1 MGFYAA
7 SLQLDAYFS
16 DDVCLHSYILLTNVV
31 LMDMLGMLN
40 TKNKLFSM
48 PFFTHT
54 VHLRDLFV
62 GQNFY
67 SIWHQDV

>member
-48 PFFTHT
+48 PF
-54 VHLRDLFV
+54 LRTLCT
-62 GQNFY
+62 
-67 SIWHQDV
+67 